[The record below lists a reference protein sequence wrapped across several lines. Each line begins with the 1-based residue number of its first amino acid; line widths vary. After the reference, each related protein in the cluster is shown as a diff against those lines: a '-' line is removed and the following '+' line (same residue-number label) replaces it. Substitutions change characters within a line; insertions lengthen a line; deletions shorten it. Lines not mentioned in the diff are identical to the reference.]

1 MTDILGRT
9 ALYLSEFTE
18 VLILAKATI
27 AVSLMLLGVR
37 LARRARASER
47 HVLLAATFAI
57 LLLLPALTLLMPTIP
72 VAVSTEAMGG
82 ASMSAPSAWSTEP
95 IESNAER
102 APRSVVDARPSNS
115 FSLATI
121 LRTAWA
127 VGALCFVVPV
137 AFALGRLRRTL
148 RCGMPW
154 LKGEQIVRNV
164 ARRAGLRRRVD
175 VLLHEGVTVPM
186 TCGII
191 RPSIVLPF
199 DVESWDTA
207 SARRAIVHELEHVR
221 RGDWPIQLAARM
233 VVSLYWFHPLVW
245 NAWRQLCL
253 ESERACDD
261 AVLREA
267 EGTDYAEQLVTM
279 AGRFANAEVQ
289 PMLSMA
295 NRSDLSTRIRAVLD
309 ADQQRGKAGGLRVTA
324 AIVAALI
331 LALAIGPLR
340 ATNTPQSPG
349 EVGPRFEVASVKV
362 NESGDLRV
370 SMSTSPGGRFTAR
383 NVPLRVLIRRAYQLQ
398 QVQLEGGP
406 KWLDRDRFDVI
417 AQGEASA
424 TPEQMRL
431 RLQALLADRFKL
443 ELHSEMRDVPLY
455 ALVLSRRDG
464 TLGPALR
471 RARPFGP
478 ARSQRTVRVFWSRA
492 WRHGGKVPWRY
503 AGNPCAISVG
513 TAAPPG
519 GRSDRSHRVLR
530 RGSRDDGRT
539 WAAATER
546 AGPIRPLVAA
556 VDLHDVTGAAWP
568 QARCPE
574 GANRHLRDRSTR
586 TSGGDWNSCFRCW
599 SGV

>member
-95 IESNAER
+95 MESNAER

-186 TCGII
+186 TCGVI

-279 AGRFANAEVQ
+279 AGGFANAEVQ

-324 AIVAALI
+324 AIVAALS

-417 AQGEASA
+417 AQGEAGA

-431 RLQALLADRFKL
+431 RLQSLLADRFKL
-443 ELHSEMRDVPLY
+443 ELHTEMRDVPLY

-471 RARPFGP
+471 RSEADCSHAASVWDGLGPSGPLDPSAPCGFFGP
-478 ARSQRTVRVFWSRA
+478 AP
-492 WRHGGKVPWRY
+492 G
-503 AGNPCAISVG
+503 G
-513 TAAPPG
+513 TAA
-519 GRSDRSHRVLR
+519 RF
-530 RGSRDDGRT
+530 RG
-539 WAAATER
+539 
-546 AGPIRPLVAA
+546 
-556 VDLHDVTGAAWP
+556 VTLETLARF
-568 QARCPE
+568 RCPSL
-574 GANRHLRDRSTR
+574 HCTQ
-586 TSGGDWNSCFRCW
+586 GGC
-599 SGV
+599 